1 MADNKFSCT
10 PSCLSGSGKETVCI
24 ETNRILDSCRDRDC
38 FEDVRV
44 FLTDFG
50 NEMLERTTSIR
61 AKRACISYTSIHID
75 PVPFNRGF
83 YTVHIR
89 YYVKL
94 DLEACIGGG
103 RGQEIDGVAVL
114 EKKVVLYG
122 SESSVNIFKSNP
134 DASDYCAEPTPCG
147 QSRNVPMA
155 VVEVVDP
162 IVLGVGV
169 KEKDKCRCC
178 CCCCDIPEQITSHL
192 EGDLADRDADRYLT
206 VSLGLFSVVRIVRPA
221 QYLVEATE
229 YCVPDKECVAHEEDD
244 PCCLFRGMAFPV
256 SEFCPPAFVPTGRC
270 GQGDGCDRPNRSMPP
285 DRKHC
290 GC

>member
-1 MADNKFSCT
+1 MADNRFPCA
-10 PSCLSGSGKETVCI
+10 PSCSTGKETVCI
-24 ETNRILDSCRDRDC
+24 ETQRILDSCRDRDC
-38 FEDVRV
+38 YEDVRV

-50 NEMLERTTSIR
+50 NEMLERTNSIR
-61 AKRACISYTSIHID
+61 VKHACIAYSSIHLD

-122 SESSVNIFKSNP
+122 SESCVNIFKSNP
-134 DASDYCAEPTPCG
+134 DTSDYCAEPTPCG
-147 QSRNVPMA
+147 QSRNVPVA

-178 CCCCDIPEQITSHL
+178 CCCCDIPEQVSSHL
-192 EGDLADRDADRYLT
+192 GGSLTDHNADRYLT
-206 VSLGLFSVVRIVRPA
+206 VSLGIFSVVRIVRPA

-229 YCVPDKECVAHEEDD
+229 YCVPDKECIAHEEDD
-244 PCCLFRGMAFPV
+244 PCCMFRGMPFPV
-256 SEFCPPAFVPTGRC
+256 SEFCPPSLLSTTRG
-270 GQGDGCDRPNRSMPP
+270 GQGDYADRAGRQSPL

>member
-1 MADNKFSCT
+1 MADNKFPCAPICS
-10 PSCLSGSGKETVCI
+10 SGKETVCI

-38 FEDVRV
+38 YEDVRV

-50 NEMLERTTSIR
+50 YEMLERTNSIR
-61 AKRACISYTSIHID
+61 VKHACIAYTSIHID

-122 SESSVNIFKSNP
+122 SESCVNIFKSNP

-147 QSRNVPMA
+147 QSRNVPVA

-169 KEKDKCRCC
+169 KEKDKCHCC
-178 CCCCDIPEQITSHL
+178 CCCCDIPEQVCAYL
-192 EGDLADRDADRYLT
+192 GGNLADHDADRYLT
-206 VSLGLFSVVRIVRPA
+206 VSLGIFSVVRIVRPA

-244 PCCLFRGMAFPV
+244 PCCMFRGMPFPV
-256 SEFCPPAFVPTGRC
+256 SEFCPPSLLSAGHGGHSDC
-270 GQGDGCDRPNRSMPP
+270 ADRPHRPTPP